1 MRAVLA
7 LLLLLSLAGCL
18 SSPAVHFY
26 VLASPEG
33 GEPSASDRAADGP
46 RVAIMPVAL
55 PGYLQ
60 RPQMVVRRGDDVD
73 IRIEDYHRWGEE
85 LSLGIARILS
95 LTMTRD
101 MRASRGVAM
110 PLRTGA
116 PADYRV
122 QVEIRRFEGAPGGN
136 VHLEAAWS
144 LGRDGGTLR
153 DGVFRAGGRAGE
165 GMADMVEAQS
175 ALLEQLGS
183 ELARAVLALDAGNHG
198 TGRTSGR

>member
-60 RPQMVVRRGDDVD
+60 RPQMVVRRGDDV
-73 IRIEDYHRWGEE
+73 
-85 LSLGIARILS
+85 
-95 LTMTRD
+95 
-101 MRASRGVAM
+101 
-110 PLRTGA
+110 
-116 PADYRV
+116 
-122 QVEIRRFEGAPGGN
+122 EI
-136 VHLEAAWS
+136 
-144 LGRDGGTLR
+144 
-153 DGVFRAGGRAGE
+153 GRAH
-165 GMADMVEAQS
+165 V
-175 ALLEQLGS
+175 
-183 ELARAVLALDAGNHG
+183 
-198 TGRTSGR
+198 

>member
-136 VHLEAAWS
+136 VHLEAA
-144 LGRDGGTLR
+144 
-153 DGVFRAGGRAGE
+153 
-165 GMADMVEAQS
+165 
-175 ALLEQLGS
+175 
-183 ELARAVLALDAGNHG
+183 
-198 TGRTSGR
+198 

>member
-33 GEPSASDRAADGP
+33 GEPSASDRAGRRASRGHHARGP
-46 RVAIMPVAL
+46 A
-55 PGYLQ
+55 GYLQ

-101 MRASRGVAM
+101 MRARRGVAM

-153 DGVFRAGGRAGE
+153 DGVFRADGRAGE